1 MWWQRRYNSGS
12 NKKLRFE
19 ATVLV
24 VVQVV
29 VAKVVAAVLQ
39 GNSSG
44 ESTALSYLPTKP
56 FSKRFI
62 LTVY

>member
-1 MWWQRRYNSGS
+1 
-12 NKKLRFE
+12 LRFE